1 MTRSPHTS
9 DTVSVHAA
17 DDPLPDPFGEQWIV
31 HPDGT
36 LTWAHPEG
44 GRVVTVQ
51 ELVTV
56 EP

>member
-9 DTVSVHAA
+9 DTVSAHAA